1 MNFVEFKLL
10 LRFVFLVPS
19 DGPWFEDRPSEFH
32 RPTFQNYD
40 VDGKENITADDLIK
54 WMNRHGKFLTKSQ
67 VDSIISGVDANGDEV
82 IDIEEFLI
90 LVTKKLILDTVEET
104 FKV

>member
-1 MNFVEFKLL
+1 M
-10 LRFVFLVPS
+10 
-19 DGPWFEDRPSEFH
+19 
-32 RPTFQNYD
+32 
-40 VDGKENITADDLIK
+40 DGKENITADDLIK

>member
-1 MNFVEFKLL
+1 
-10 LRFVFLVPS
+10 
-19 DGPWFEDRPSEFH
+19 
-32 RPTFQNYD
+32 
-40 VDGKENITADDLIK
+40 
-54 WMNRHGKFLTKSQ
+54 MNRHGKFLTKSQ
-67 VDSIISGVDANGDEV
+67 VESIISGVDANGDEV